1 MDVLKVAN
9 MERQAART
17 QFEGLSQAVKYIAE
31 VVYHQFTVSREGSG
45 EEQEGTVVPE
55 R

>member
-1 MDVLKVAN
+1 MNMLEVAN
-9 MERQAART
+9 AEQWMACT

-31 VVYHQFTVSREGSG
+31 VVYHQFMVSREGSG